1 MTTMY
6 VELDGGKIEERRI
19 ASVNTNAHSVCG
31 RAIGQLS
38 SQPEPVI
45 ADNERVVWRVGNS
58 IPLIIKVPE

>member
-1 MTTMY
+1 MY

-19 ASVNTNAHSVCG
+19 ASVNTAAHSVCG
-31 RAIGQLS
+31 RTIGHLP

-58 IPLIIKVPE
+58 IPLIIEVQK